1 MRPLAV
7 TGARRSPALPD
18 VPTLAEAGAPNQ
30 ELEIILGLLAPG
42 GTPREVIERLQ
53 RETVRVIAMPE
64 IHEQLAALGFEP
76 IGSSP
81 EEFAQR
87 IRAEAEKWAKVI
99 RAAGLQPQ

>member
-1 MRPLAV
+1 MEGTVRPLAV

-30 ELEIILGLLAPG
+30 ESEIILGLLAPG

-64 IHEQLAALGFEP
+64 IHEQLAA
-76 IGSSP
+76 GSSP